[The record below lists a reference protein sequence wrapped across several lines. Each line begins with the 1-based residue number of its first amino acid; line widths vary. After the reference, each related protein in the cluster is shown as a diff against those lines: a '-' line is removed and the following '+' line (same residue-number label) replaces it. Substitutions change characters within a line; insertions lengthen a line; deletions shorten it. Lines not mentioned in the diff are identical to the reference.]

1 MSGGGVNPKSS
12 NFIQFLLQIFC
23 KLIIKRILGLL
34 KHEALSLKP
43 WTRNSEKHELLE
55 KPPMSGAG
63 LMLKVASGAQRRT
76 VLLRCGVGVSKGFW
90 DGRFRFPGQVLEL
103 YTGNPEHSHQ
113 S

>member
-1 MSGGGVNPKSS
+1 M
-12 NFIQFLLQIFC
+12 
-23 KLIIKRILGLL
+23 KRTLDLL
-34 KHEALSLKP
+34 KHEALGPKP

-55 KPPMSGAG
+55 KPPKSGAG

-76 VLLRCGVGVSKGFW
+76 ALLRCGVGVSKGFW

-103 YTGNPEHSHQ
+103 LHTSRPNPLTQIPSNPEHSHQ